1 MTPHNHTNCRYLLN
15 SLSEYVSGEL
25 SPALCDEIER
35 HMADCENCQI
45 VINTLQKTVELYQE
59 SAEPP
64 DVPNDVRARLFK
76 QLDLEEFLES
86 KPPDFNR

>member
-1 MTPHNHTNCRYLLN
+1 MSDHHNHNCKNLLT
-15 SLSEYVSGEL
+15 SLSGFVDGDLED
-25 SPALCDEIER
+25 ALCEEIVR

-59 SAEPP
+59 TTEPP

-76 QLDLEEFLES
+76 QLNLDEFLES
-86 KPPDFNR
+86 